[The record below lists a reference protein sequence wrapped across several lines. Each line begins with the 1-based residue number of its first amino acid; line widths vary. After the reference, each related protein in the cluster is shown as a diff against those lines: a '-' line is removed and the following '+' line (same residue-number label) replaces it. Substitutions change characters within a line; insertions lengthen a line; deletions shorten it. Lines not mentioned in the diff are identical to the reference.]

1 MCTGGILVVLYIC
14 TLDPLRRGTVMHLG
28 KGASL
33 KMLVFYPQRAII
45 LLYQV
50 RLGALFFFLSLLA
63 CWGCLYFPFN
73 PYHP

>member
-1 MCTGGILVVLYIC
+1 MCTGGILFVLYIR

-33 KMLVFYPQRAII
+33 KMLVFYPQRAIL

-50 RLGALFFFLSLLA
+50 RLG
-63 CWGCLYFPFN
+63 
-73 PYHP
+73 